1 MKGRHHITVEN
12 KRIRYDFDI
21 KRNLTILRG
30 NSATGKTTLVD
41 MIREYYENGIS
52 SGVTLLCDKECAVIE
67 GRTWAGQLSMIRDSI
82 VFIDEGNDF
91 VMTDAFSSYI
101 QNSDNYYVIVTR
113 EGIPSLPYSVD
124 EIYGIRDSGKYGKL
138 NKTYNQFFHIYLS
151 ETPGKSFTPKV
162 VITEDSN
169 SGFQFFDAVCKNSKD
184 AECISANGKSNVF
197 AAAVKHS
204 DQDVLII
211 ADGAAFGSELQK
223 LEFLFRNHP
232 NIKLFLPESFEWLLL
247 HAGVVEDSSIPEI
260 LKSPE
265 DFIESQN
272 WFSWERVFTAL
283 LIRFTQESDLKYNK
297 KELNPNYLQKKIVDK
312 ILSEFKN
319 IRFETSM

>member
-12 KRIRYDFDI
+12 KRIRYDFEI

-101 QNSDNYYVIVTR
+101 QNSDNYYVIITR

-124 EIYGIRDSGKYGKL
+124 EIYGIRDSGKYGNF

-151 ETPGKSFTPKV
+151 EIPGKSFTPKV

-169 SGFQFFDAVCKNSKD
+169 SGYQFFDAVCKRSND
-184 AECISANGKSNVF
+184 VECISANGKSNVF
-197 AAAVKHS
+197 AAAVEHS
-204 DQDVLII
+204 DQDVLLI
-211 ADGAAFGSELQK
+211 ADGAAFGSEVQK
-223 LEFLFRNHP
+223 LEFLLHNHP

-247 HAGVVEDSSIPEI
+247 HTGLMEDPNI
-260 LKSPE
+260 LDILQHPE
-265 DFIESQN
+265 DFIESQK
-272 WFSWERVFTAL
+272 WFSWERFFTAL
-283 LIRFTQESDLKYNK
+283 LIRSTQESYLKYNK
-297 KELNPNYLQKKIVDK
+297 KELNPNYLQKKIADK
-312 ILSEFKN
+312 ILLELEK
-319 IRFETSM
+319 IHFETNL